1 MPAHD
6 SSDQHL
12 RARFRGRLWTVLK
25 WALCLAVIVFVGK
38 RAAALWNQ
46 EALRQAE
53 FHLAWLLAAG
63 GAYVAGTLPAVW
75 FWRKLM
81 QSVGATV
88 RLRDAARAYY
98 CGNLGKYVPG
108 KASVL
113 VIRAAMMRDRGCRGT
128 LSALTATYET
138 LMMMAAGLAVAV
150 ALSPLLLT
158 TAQTDTWPDWIRRTI
173 AVPWLPAL
181 RMILLCVV
189 LLPITSRVLTHLAA
203 RMTPAE
209 MLLEGQRVHIPA
221 KLVGVGL
228 LVYLTTWLSYGLS
241 LGFALQ
247 SLSDGPLD
255 LFGWPLWVGGISA
268 ATVIGFLA
276 IFAPGGVGV
285 REGLLI
291 EILRIQPVVE
301 PHQAVAAAV
310 LLRLVWLAAEILF
323 AGALYYFI
331 KPQRPESETAHADS
345 GRSIENKTEIPDPTV
360 GR

>member
-1 MPAHD
+1 M
-6 SSDQHL
+6 
-12 RARFRGRLWTVLK
+12 VLK

-46 EALRQAE
+46 EALKQAE
-53 FHLAWLLAAG
+53 FHLVWLLAAG
-63 GAYVAGTLPAVW
+63 GAYVVGALPAVW

-81 QSVGATV
+81 QSVGGTV

-98 CGNLGKYVPG
+98 CGNLGKYIPG

-113 VIRAAMMRDRGCRGT
+113 VIRAAMMRDRGCRGS

-158 TAQTDTWPDWIRRTI
+158 TAQTATWPDWVRRTI
-173 AVPWLPAL
+173 AVPWLPAVL
-181 RMILLCVV
+181 MILLCVV

-203 RMTPAE
+203 RMTPAD
-209 MLLEGQRVHIPA
+209 MLSAGQQVHIP
-221 KLVGVGL
+221 KRLVGFGL
-228 LVYLTTWLSYGLS
+228 LAYLVTWICYGLS

-255 LFGWPLWVGGISA
+255 LVGWPVWVGGISA

-291 EILRIQPVVE
+291 EMLRIQPAVQ
-301 PHQAVAAAV
+301 PHQAVVAAV
-310 LLRLVWLAAEILF
+310 LLRLVWLATEIII
-323 AGALYYFI
+323 AGALYYLV
-331 KPQRPESETAHADS
+331 KPQSTKIESQKNS
-345 GRSIENKTEIPDPTV
+345 
-360 GR
+360 

>member
-1 MPAHD
+1 MPTHD
-6 SSDQHL
+6 PSDQHS
-12 RARFRGRLWTVLK
+12 RARFRRRVWNVLK
-25 WALCLAVIVFVGK
+25 WAVCLAVIVFVGK
-38 RAAALWNQ
+38 RAATLWNR
-46 EALRQAE
+46 EALQHAE

-113 VIRAAMMRDRGCRGT
+113 VIRATMMRDRGCRGT

-158 TAQTDTWPDWIRRTI
+158 TTQTDTWPGWVRRTI
-173 AVPWLPAL
+173 AVPWLPAVL
-181 RMILLCVV
+181 MVLLCAV

-209 MLLEGQRVHIPA
+209 ILLEGRRVHIPSR
-221 KLVGVGL
+221 LVGCGL
-228 LVYLTTWLSYGLS
+228 LVYLTTWICYGLS
-241 LGFALQ
+241 LGCALQ

-255 LFGWPLWVGGISA
+255 LSGWPVWVGGISA

-291 EILRIQPVVE
+291 EILRIQPDVV

-310 LLRLVWLAAEILF
+310 LLRLVWLASEILV
-323 AGALYYFI
+323 AGVLYYFI
-331 KPQRPESETAHADS
+331 KPQRPDSETAAADS
-345 GRSIENKTEIPDPTV
+345 GQSIEMKTEVPDPTV

>member
-1 MPAHD
+1 MPTEVFSEGH
-6 SSDQHL
+6 SK
-12 RARFRGRLWTVLK
+12 ARVRGRMWTVLK
-25 WALCLAVIVFVGK
+25 WAICLAVIVFVGK
-38 RAAALWNQ
+38 RAAVLWNR
-46 EALRQAE
+46 EALRRAE
-53 FHLAWLLAAG
+53 FHLSWLLAAG

-150 ALSPLLLT
+150 ALSPLLLS
-158 TAQTDTWPDWIRRTI
+158 TARTDTWPDWVRRTV
-173 AVPWLPAL
+173 AVPWLPAVL
-181 RMILLCVV
+181 MILMCA
-189 LLPITSRVLTHLAA
+189 LLPPLAARVLTHLAV

-209 MLLEGQRVHIPA
+209 TLLKGQRVHIPA
-221 KLVGVGL
+221 RLVGCGL
-228 LVYLTTWLSYGLS
+228 LAYLVTWTCYGLS
-241 LGFALQ
+241 LGCALR
-247 SLSDGPLD
+247 SLSDGPLN
-255 LFGWPLWVGGISA
+255 LSGWPVWVGGISA

-291 EILRIQPVVE
+291 EILRIQPGVE
-301 PHQAVAAAV
+301 PHQAVAAAI
-310 LLRLVWLAAEILF
+310 LLRLVWLVSEIIS

-331 KPQRPESETAHADS
+331 KPGCPKRETADVVS
-345 GRSIENKTEIPDPTV
+345 GAID
-360 GR
+360 